1 MPHDVADF
9 IARHGYLAIFLLVFS
24 QEIGIPNPVP
34 NELTILFGGYLS
46 WTGLLSLPFVFLS
59 AATADFAGT
68 SILFLV
74 FRYFGERLMRRPPRW
89 VPVRRIEKLKER
101 LSGKG
106 DWALY
111 VGRLISYA
119 RGYVSVAAGL
129 IGVPPQV
136 FLSTVVW
143 SSVTWAGAY
152 AVAGHLL
159 GPAWQVLG
167 SEFHFRRVSFILAAA
182 TAAGLAAALY
192 LVPRI
197 RKRMVQSR

>member
-46 WTGLLSLPFVFLS
+46 SIGLLSLPFVFLTS
-59 AATADFAGT
+59 ATADFVGT

-74 FRYFGERLMRRPPRW
+74 FHYFGERLMRHPPRW
-89 VPVRRIEKLKER
+89 VPVRRIEQLKER
-101 LSGKG
+101 LSGTG

-129 IGVPPQV
+129 IGVPPRV
-136 FLSTVVW
+136 FLTTVVW
-143 SSVTWAGAY
+143 SSITWAGAY
-152 AVAGHLL
+152 ALAGHLL
-159 GPAWQVLG
+159 GPAWQVLV
-167 SEFHFRRVSFILAAA
+167 SEFHFRKVSLILAAA

-192 LVPRI
+192 LVPRL
-197 RKRMVQSR
+197 RRRSAQSR

>member
-1 MPHDVADF
+1 MPHDVAEF

-46 WTGLLSLPFVFLS
+46 YLKLLSLPLVFLT
-59 AATADFAGT
+59 AATADFVGT
-68 SILFLV
+68 AILFLV
-74 FRYFGERLMRRPPRW
+74 FHYFGARLMRRAPRW
-89 VPVRRIEKLKER
+89 LPVRRIERLKER
-101 LSGKG
+101 LSGSG

-129 IGVPPQV
+129 IGVPPRV

-143 SSVTWAGAY
+143 SSMTWAGAY
-152 AVAGHLL
+152 ALAGHLL
-159 GPAWQVLG
+159 GPAWQVLV
-167 SEFHFRRVSFILAAA
+167 SEFHYFKVSLIIAA
-182 TAAGLAAALY
+182 TMAVGLAAAVY
-192 LVPRI
+192 LPRL
-197 RKRMVQSR
+197 RKRRAHPR

>member
-1 MPHDVADF
+1 MPQDVAEF
-9 IARHGYLAIFLLVFS
+9 IARHGYLALFLLVFS

-34 NELTILFGGYLS
+34 NELTILFAGYLS
-46 WTGLLSLPFVFLS
+46 YLGLLSLPLVFLTT
-59 AATADFAGT
+59 ATADFVGT

-74 FRYFGERLMRRPPRW
+74 FHYFGARLLRRAPPW
-89 VPVRRIEKLKER
+89 VPVRRIERLKER

-129 IGVPPQV
+129 IGVPPRV

-143 SSVTWAGAY
+143 SSVTWAGVY
-152 AVAGHLL
+152 AVAGRLL
-159 GPAWQVLG
+159 GPAWQTLVT
-167 SEFHFRRVSFILAAA
+167 EFHFSKVSLIIAAA
-182 TAAGLAAALY
+182 MAVGLVAGLY
-192 LVPRI
+192 LPRV
-197 RKRMVQSR
+197 RRRSAQTR

>member
-34 NELTILFGGYLS
+34 NELTILFAGYLS
-46 WTGLLSLPFVFLS
+46 SIGLLSLPLVFLTS
-59 AATADFAGT
+59 ATADFVGT
-68 SILFLV
+68 SILFFV
-74 FRYFGERLMRRPPRW
+74 FHFFGERLMRRPPRW
-89 VPVRRIEKLKER
+89 VPVRRIERLKER

-129 IGVPPQV
+129 IGVPPRV
-136 FLSTVVW
+136 FLLTVVW
-143 SSVTWAGAY
+143 SSITWAGAY
-152 AVAGHLL
+152 AVAGRLL
-159 GPAWQVLG
+159 GPAWEAVQSGFTL
-167 SEFHFRRVSFILAAA
+167 RRLSFVLAAVMA
-182 TAAGLAAALY
+182 VALVVALY
-192 LVPRI
+192 VVPRV
-197 RKRMVQSR
+197 RKRAAQSR